1 MPILK
6 KTGRCSPYGRLANV
20 TIMLL
25 IASSSQLLAIFPTA
39 VDGFQL
45 NRNSYCN
52 ESPRRLQQPRHTTT
66 VTGSSLSLSPADLEV
81 IAPSYQLAIGT
92 LTLGAAFGLPNSPLK
107 KGLTPYLAG
116 IPLLLFGLFIA
127 FQTTNLRF
135 TLSDSNFSLVKS
147 DLTTTGENLVVGGEN
162 SWAYNSFVN
171 YDFFPSRSF
180 PILVYFKETQ
190 TPEEMWNTGPG
201 EQANSPEAIAK
212 GAKPGQVHFFPAIG
226 NVEQMAKGFEKHDC
240 AKI

>member
-1 MPILK
+1 MSISR
-6 KTGRCSPYGRLANV
+6 RCSPDGRIMKA
-20 TIMLL
+20 TIVLL
-25 IASSSQLLAIFPTA
+25 FASLSQLLAIFPTN

-45 NRNSYCN
+45 NRNSYCKK
-52 ESPRRLQQPRHTTT
+52 SPHRLQGPRYTT
-66 VTGSSLSLSPADLEV
+66 VSGSSLSVSPADLEV
-81 IAPSYQLAIGT
+81 IPASYQLAIGT
-92 LTLGAAFGLPNSPLK
+92 LTLGSAFGLPNSPLK
-107 KGLTPYLAG
+107 IKLTPYLAG

-135 TLSDSNFSLVKS
+135 TFSDSNFSLVKS

-162 SWAYNSFVN
+162 SWSYKSFVN

>member
-1 MPILK
+1 MSIS
-6 KTGRCSPYGRLANV
+6 GRCYPYGRLAKAMFV
-20 TIMLL
+20 LL
-25 IASSSQLLAIFPTA
+25 LASLSHLLAIFPTN

-52 ESPRRLQQPRHTTT
+52 DFPRRLQEPRHTT
-66 VTGSSLSLSPADLEV
+66 VTGSSLSLSPADLQV
-81 IAPSYQLAIGT
+81 ISPSYQLAIGT
-92 LTLGAAFGLPNSPLK
+92 LALGSAFGLPNSPLK
-107 KGLTPYLAG
+107 NKITPFLAG

-127 FQTTNLRF
+127 FQTTTLRF
-135 TLSDSNFSLVKS
+135 TFSDSNFSLVKS

-162 SWAYNSFVN
+162 SWSYKSFVN

-226 NVEQMAKGFEKHDC
+226 NVEQMAKQFEKNSC
-240 AKI
+240 AKIWGF